1 MAGREDGNISVLHL
15 MGSGHVLSLSLKKKS
30 PFKIWGEKVSK
41 LDSGL
46 IYSDA
51 IPDHSHV

>member
-1 MAGREDGNISVLHL
+1 MCFLI
-15 MGSGHVLSLSLKKKS
+15 LKIKS

-51 IPDHSHV
+51 IPDNSHV